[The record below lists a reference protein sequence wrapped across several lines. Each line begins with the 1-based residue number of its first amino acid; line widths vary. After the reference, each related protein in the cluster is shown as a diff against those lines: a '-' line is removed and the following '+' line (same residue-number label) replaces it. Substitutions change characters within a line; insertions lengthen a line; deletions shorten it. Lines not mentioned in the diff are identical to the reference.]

1 MQPLLQKK
9 HLNFEHD
16 PDDHEDVQIDKLT
29 PREHEIARLT
39 SKGFSNKEI
48 ARILEISPHTVSTH
62 LRRSFDKLGVQKRA
76 ALSAILAKATVQNKW
91 DHGLLSKYIT
101 GPKNDLRTERQRSVF
116 FASFSVER
124 EKSLIVD
131 GIGVDDLCRAL

>member
-16 PDDHEDVQIDKLT
+16 PDDHEDVKIDKLT

-91 DHGLLSKYIT
+91 YHGLLS
-101 GPKNDLRTERQRSVF
+101 
-116 FASFSVER
+116 
-124 EKSLIVD
+124 
-131 GIGVDDLCRAL
+131 

>member
-9 HLNFEHD
+9 HLNFELD
-16 PDDHEDVQIDKLT
+16 PDDHEDAQIDKLT

-39 SKGFSNKEI
+39 SKGFSNTEI

-91 DHGLLSKYIT
+91 DHGLLS
-101 GPKNDLRTERQRSVF
+101 
-116 FASFSVER
+116 
-124 EKSLIVD
+124 
-131 GIGVDDLCRAL
+131 